1 MSIDQHWLTGDEVTQ
16 QKSPNT
22 SGTFGDELPD
32 TIVIHFTGGRSAT
45 SSANWLCN
53 PKAKA
58 SAHVVIGQEGE
69 IIQLVPFD
77 AIAWHAGRSSWAERT
92 GLNKYSIGIEL
103 DNPGRLE
110 QRAEGY
116 YTWFGTR
123 VPDALVTQATHR
135 NETEPTYWHAFTEAQ
150 INATEAL
157 CQLLMDTYSI
167 QWILGHEEISPS
179 RKVDPGP
186 AFPLDKL
193 RNNLL
198 YQDRHHEDAE
208 NFDDVKPSLAL
219 SIAEVTADLLNI
231 RSAPRGNASK
241 VMPAL
246 PKGTQVKVLEH
257 QADWARVT
265 VETEGWVSSPYIK
278 STEKS

>member
-1 MSIDQHWLTGDEVTQ
+1 MTIEENWLTGDEVTQ
-16 QKSPNT
+16 QESPNT
-22 SGTFGDELPD
+22 SGAFGDALPD
-32 TIVIHFTGGRSAT
+32 TLVVHFTGGRSAT

-58 SAHVVIGQEGE
+58 SAHVIIGQKGE

-77 AIAWHAGRSSWAERT
+77 TVAWHAGKSTWEERT

-110 QRAEGY
+110 QRAKGF
-116 YTWFGTR
+116 YTWFGTQ
-123 VPDALVTQATHR
+123 VADGLVTHTTHR
-135 NETEPTYWHAFTEAQ
+135 NETEPTYWQAFSEAQ
-150 INATEAL
+150 ITATEAL
-157 CQLLMDTYSI
+157 CELLMDTYSI

-208 NFDDVKPSLAL
+208 SFDDQIGNQGQSAT
-219 SIAEVTADLLNI
+219 VTADLLNI
-231 RSAPRGNASK
+231 RSAPRGNAGK

-246 PKGTQVKVLEH
+246 PKGTQVEVLERKG
-257 QADWARVT
+257 DWARVV
-265 VETEGWVSSPYIK
+265 VETEGWVSAQYLNKTGKP
-278 STEKS
+278 